1 MLYTVILDK
10 KHRKAIEKLSRID
23 QARVYMHLK
32 ELETNPRPPGKKIKY
47 FHGIAH
53 GYRLRV
59 GSVRVIYSIEDTNKQ
74 VLVIDV
80 GYRGDI
86 Y

>member
-1 MLYTVILDK
+1 MYTIVLDK
-10 KHRKAIEKLSRID
+10 KHHKAIEKLSRVD
-23 QARVYMHLK
+23 QARVYTHLK
-32 ELETNPRPPGKKIKY
+32 ELEADPRPPGKKIKR

-53 GYRLRV
+53 GYCLRI
-59 GSVRVIYSIEDTNKQ
+59 GSIRVIYSVDDAGKR
-74 VLVIDV
+74 VLVIDI